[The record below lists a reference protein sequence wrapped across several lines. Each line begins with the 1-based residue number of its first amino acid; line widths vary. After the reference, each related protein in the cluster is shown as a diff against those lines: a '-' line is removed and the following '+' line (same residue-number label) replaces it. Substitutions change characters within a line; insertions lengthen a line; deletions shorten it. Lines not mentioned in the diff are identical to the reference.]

1 MEKNS
6 SALGC
11 VSCMTVGASDKAS
24 EGTEGASEGASS
36 SERTSCIRAMS
47 ESGPAEPNA
56 VGGPRGPGVLPLPS
70 GRFSLRVMM
79 VAPSPTGAVGGRDR
93 LCGRRSCGVGI
104 TSGSRLLNGEQK
116 LV

>member
-24 EGTEGASEGASS
+24 EGTEGASEGASP

-79 VAPSPTGAVGGRDR
+79 VTPSPTGAVGVATG
-93 LCGRRSCGVGI
+93 CVV
-104 TSGSRLLNGEQK
+104 EEA
-116 LV
+116 VE